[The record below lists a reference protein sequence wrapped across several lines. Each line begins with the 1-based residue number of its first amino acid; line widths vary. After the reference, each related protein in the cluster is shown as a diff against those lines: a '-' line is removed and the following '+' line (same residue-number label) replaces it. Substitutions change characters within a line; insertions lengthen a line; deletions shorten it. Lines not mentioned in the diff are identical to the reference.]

1 MVVGFVTIWM
11 QRIVFDMIDMNAK
24 TDCLSPPPFGGGNS
38 PSPPLGGGGPL
49 LSFGRGEKGP
59 SQGGKAR
66 GSAPRVGGLALG
78 KPGHHTGALPQ
89 SRRFASHGCPSSP
102 QHRMRS
108 DCPSGLSLAGGSGL
122 MAAVRPKC
130 RDVPVALGWTT
141 TAVLRK
147 QSGRGWS
154 PVHSNGGAMPGRQRL
169 FRASGTGAADPLASH
184 ELLAFCRV
192 GQAVC

>member
-1 MVVGFVTIWM
+1 MSRL
-11 QRIVFDMIDMNAK
+11 Q
-24 TDCLSPPPFGGGNS
+24 CLLPAPTPRGGTF
-38 PSPPLGGGGPL
+38 PHPPLGGVGV
-49 LSFGRGEKGP
+49 LSSPSGEERRGL
-59 SQGGKAR
+59 SQGGKGPWQRATC
-66 GSAPRVGGLALG
+66 GGLGLG
-78 KPGHHTGALPQ
+78 PGHRTGALPQ

-130 RDVPVALGWTT
+130 RDVPFALGWTT
-141 TAVLRK
+141 TAVLCK

-184 ELLAFCRV
+184 ELFALVSNGRFAKVERARLV
-192 GQAVC
+192 ASAKSS